1 MLTTYIIS
9 DLLISNNI
17 VKYSI
22 RHFYTFTRRD
32 ITLRLHYPLKFFIV
46 HISISIFDIIH
57 IFSVS
62 SLIYISRVKSVFLY
76 DILSIVSAINLLQ
89 LTSDIYRY
97 IDIYH
102 TIQQDTMNDFIISHN
117 SPLLSNYL
125 ITYN

>member
-9 DLLISNNI
+9 DLLIPYNI
-17 VKYSI
+17 NKYNK
-22 RHFYTFTRRD
+22 RHFYKFTTRD
-32 ITLRLHYPLKFFIV
+32 ITLRLHYGLEIFIL
-46 HISISIFDIIH
+46 HISISIFDSIH

-89 LTSDIYRY
+89 LTSYIY
-97 IDIYH
+97 IYH
-102 TIQQDTMNDFIISHN
+102 NIQQDTMNGFIISHN

>member
-9 DLLISNNI
+9 DLLISCNI
-17 VKYSI
+17 NKYNK
-22 RHFYTFTRRD
+22 RHFYKFTTRD
-32 ITLRLHYPLKFFIV
+32 ITLRLHYGLEIFIL
-46 HISISIFDIIH
+46 HISISIFDSIH

-89 LTSDIYRY
+89 LTSYIY
-97 IDIYH
+97 IYH
-102 TIQQDTMNDFIISHN
+102 NIQQDTMNGFIISHN